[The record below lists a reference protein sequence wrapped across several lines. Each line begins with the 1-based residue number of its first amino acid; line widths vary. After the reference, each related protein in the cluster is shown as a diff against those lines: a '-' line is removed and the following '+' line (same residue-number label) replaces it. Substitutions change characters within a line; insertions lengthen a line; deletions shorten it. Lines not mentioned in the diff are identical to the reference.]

1 MTYTWPF
8 RLGGSVLL
16 CTSRVNGSNYR
27 YDELVVIRDLIY
39 WVMILFFLLSFS
51 FRACQLEK
59 KKYFAKNFFSH
70 IILSKWQVARA
81 TQPFRNTIRIEQRLH
96 SSWWSTLTPIWSS
109 PEDLACSLYWECGVC
124 EGASMCCHW
133 FGHRVDKWPK
143 KRKRPN
149 TQKKGTSK
157 QSTSSTFF
165 SVDGKHVDRRRLDS
179 FLMKSLLSH
188 VAAFGSALP
197 CVSTATTSFI
207 ESNESSS
214 AMNTHINLKT
224 GCCWRRRPRHFSSAI
239 CILVAVLMLIASRK
253 LFYQEMTSLRKHLF
267 TIVDYSS
274 FGRIFISYTYF
285 PFDGFFFLSSLFLI

>member
-1 MTYTWPF
+1 MLVTRNPLVVSINVRRNCWWRAFLASSILLDGVNRRSSSFDAIFSRQKKFEYISRVFIIEMTYTWPF

-59 KKYFAKNFFSH
+59 KKYFGKNFLSH

-124 EGASMCCHW
+124 WGASMCCHW

-149 TQKKGTSK
+149 THKKKGLANSP
-157 QSTSSTFF
+157 
-165 SVDGKHVDRRRLDS
+165 H
-179 FLMKSLLSH
+179 
-188 VAAFGSALP
+188 
-197 CVSTATTSFI
+197 
-207 ESNESSS
+207 
-214 AMNTHINLKT
+214 
-224 GCCWRRRPRHFSSAI
+224 PRHF
-239 CILVAVLMLIASRK
+239 
-253 LFYQEMTSLRKHLF
+253 
-267 TIVDYSS
+267 
-274 FGRIFISYTYF
+274 
-285 PFDGFFFLSSLFLI
+285 FLSMVNMSTGEGSIHFWWRVCYLTLRPSGPLYLVYPLPLRAS